1 MNPQRKPAQSRPT
14 EKAAAGGMD
23 ARQVGSPAGGRRT
36 AAAFS
41 SLGAAASNS
50 ACNRVHLPDAPTPM
64 RRSGGKTD
72 GATISIRS
80 RNRHL
85 ASRAVRRLGFAPIP
99 GRRSNSNP
107 GAFRGERA
115 ALIGSA
121 SASGLPV
128 ANEHR
133 GARACSGT
141 LARSLDQSGAN
152 PKGGDVVPDTRQPAA
167 GIKPGRARIISTTR
181 RDTCRGCGGRKE
193 WCDCRERTA
202 CERAR
207 GSTDPRRP
215 SVDACRARNSFSRMI
230 SRLGAGRRT
239 PDLDIRPAPSPLASG
254 DALCMTRV
262 GHGFIGS
269 ANKNVGGA
277 K

>member
-1 MNPQRKPAQSRPT
+1 MTARNLSIPQRTPATQSRLRRPHWGGL
-14 EKAAAGGMD
+14 AGGMS
-23 ARQVGSPAGGRRT
+23 ARQVGYPAGGRRT
-36 AAAFS
+36 AAVFS
-41 SLGAAASNS
+41 SLGAAAN
-50 ACNRVHLPDAPTPM
+50 N
-64 RRSGGKTD
+64 
-72 GATISIRS
+72 SIRS

-107 GAFRGERA
+107 GIAGVEATILVKNSGERA
-115 ALIGSA
+115 AWKA
-121 SASGLPV
+121 
-128 ANEHR
+128 
-133 GARACSGT
+133 
-141 LARSLDQSGAN
+141 
-152 PKGGDVVPDTRQPAA
+152 DTRQTQRVDTGLRLWRSRRNGNPSRLA
-167 GIKPGRARIISTTR
+167 PGRARIISTTR

-215 SVDACRARNSFSRMI
+215 SVEACRARNSFSRMI

-239 PDLDIRPAPSPLASG
+239 PDLDIRPALPLARG
-254 DALCMTRV
+254 DALCMAGV
-262 GHGFIGS
+262 DHAAIGDS
-269 ANKNVGGA
+269 AKNISGV

>member
-1 MNPQRKPAQSRPT
+1 MLIPELLNPPT
-14 EKAAAGGMD
+14 ASVGLRAFAANVGVIGECKGACGVD
-23 ARQVGSPAGGRRT
+23 TDSQVS
-36 AAAFS
+36 
-41 SLGAAASNS
+41 
-50 ACNRVHLPDAPTPM
+50 H
-64 RRSGGKTD
+64 
-72 GATISIRS
+72 
-80 RNRHL
+80 
-85 ASRAVRRLGFAPIP
+85 IP
-99 GRRSNSNP
+99 QPNP
-107 GAFRGERA
+107 WGTRGERA
-115 ALIGSA
+115 ATLSRVAGSGDRIA
-121 SASGLPV
+121 VHREAGERTSQKRFEIWPAGV
-128 ANEHR
+128 A
-133 GARACSGT
+133 
-141 LARSLDQSGAN
+141 
-152 PKGGDVVPDTRQPAA
+152 
-167 GIKPGRARIISTTR
+167 PGRARIISTTR

-215 SVDACRARNSFSRMI
+215 SVEACRARNSFSRMI